1 MKIQFEDKSFIDCHK
16 ADDSNKIIIVIS
28 AKDYQN
34 PLKRI
39 DNIVELTLE
48 EFKKLISDI

>member
-1 MKIQFEDKSFIDCHK
+1 MKIQFEDNSFVECKKSENSD
-16 ADDSNKIIIVIS
+16 KIVIIIS

-39 DNIVELTLE
+39 DNAVELTSE
-48 EFKKLISDI
+48 EFKKLIGEL